1 VRPSVAQVFKALAKR
16 YGLNVEDLMKGKRGK
31 DNEPRKVG
39 MYLVKELC
47 DLKLKEIAE
56 RFGTASYGA
65 VGWACHGV
73 LTDAGGRKVSRSRAQ
88 RAANLPTKRFD
99 PFN

>member
-1 VRPSVAQVFKALAKR
+1 MQKVLATLAQIYEMTV
-16 YGLNVEDLMKGKRGK
+16 NDLLRGKRGK

-47 DLKLKEIAE
+47 DLKLQEIAQK
-56 RFGTASYGA
+56 FGTGSYGA

-73 LTDAGGRKVSRSRAQ
+73 TARMKSDAKFRDRVERIRRSLQ
-88 RAANLPTKRFD
+88 QKT
-99 PFN
+99 